1 VVPNS
6 KAGSLSF
13 FNAFGSGNGKSG
25 EDGRAA
31 IVTARD
37 ATRRLELLDDFEQA
51 GIGWIWASDAQ
62 GRLIYISENAA
73 TQLGRPVDALLARS
87 LVDLFEVDSANPGAT
102 SDRPLKFLLAAQKKM
117 SDLVVRFLDG
127 DKGRDAPGQV
137 WWMLTGHPKFGADG
151 AFLGYRGS
159 ARDVTL
165 DYERKLADTLAAEYD
180 VLTGLANR
188 NRMQRRLDSTLS
200 AFREAKRSCALL
212 MIDLDRFK
220 QVNDTMGHPAGDALL
235 KLVAQ
240 RLASIVGKRG
250 EIGRLGGDE
259 FQILLPDMEDRGV
272 LGDLA
277 GKIVR
282 LISQPYQ
289 IADKHAIIGTSVGI
303 AIAPYDGLDREELV
317 KNADLA
323 LYSAKNG
330 GRGQYRFYSDD
341 LKDEEAER
349 QELVDELRTALAEDL
364 LDVHYQPVVRVSD
377 NVVVSCEALVRWE
390 HPERGTI
397 PPAAFIPVAEE
408 YNLVNALGEWVL
420 RRACRDAMDW
430 PAQLRVAVNVSAVQF
445 AEDGFVDMV
454 AQAIDDSGIAPDRLE
469 LELTESV
476 FLNDSEA
483 TEQVFRD
490 LKKLG
495 VTLALDDFG
504 TGFSSLSYLRSAP
517 FDKIK
522 VDRSF
527 VDSCTQKEGNSLKII
542 AAILGLAEALG
553 METTVE
559 GVEAFDQ
566 LQLVCGKGAKYVQGW
581 LYSRAIPQSELL
593 SRMQSGEMRIVPKGP
608 EKFRPERRSMYRRV
622 GVIHEDHRYE
632 AIIRDL
638 STIGAGIE
646 GLLGVCVGDQMVI
659 DLGKGQLVLATVA
672 RVGESDFGVEF
683 ETPLITDGTGGLC
696 TRHRVSPYAL
706 AAAGMPLSSLAGG
719 FAMPR
724 MVPTTPA
731 KYIEVAV
738 HSARAA

>member
-1 VVPNS
+1 
-6 KAGSLSF
+6 LSF
-13 FNAFGSGNGKSG
+13 FSAFGAGSGKTG
-25 EDGRAA
+25 EAGRVAV
-31 IVTARD
+31 VTARD
-37 ATRRLELLDDFEQA
+37 AARRLELLDDFEQA
-51 GIGWIWASDAQ
+51 GIGWIWASDAE

-73 TQLGRPVDALLARS
+73 TQLDRPVDALLARS
-87 LVDLFEVDSANPGAT
+87 LVDLFEVDTANPGAT
-102 SDRPLKFLLAAQKKM
+102 SDRPLKFLLTAQKKM
-117 SDLVVRFLDG
+117 SDLVVRFIDG
-127 DKGRDAPGQV
+127 SKGRDQPGQI

-151 AFLGYRGS
+151 RFLGYRGS

-188 NRMQRRLDSTLS
+188 NRMQRRLDSTLA
-200 AFREAKRSCALL
+200 AFREARRSCALVML
-212 MIDLDRFK
+212 DLDRFK

-235 KLVAQ
+235 RMVAQ

-259 FQILLPDMEDRGV
+259 FQIILPDMEDRGV
-272 LGDLA
+272 LGELA
-277 GKIVR
+277 GKIVQ
-282 LISQPYQ
+282 LISQPYP

-349 QELVDELRTALAEDL
+349 QELVDELRTALADNL
-364 LDVHYQPVVRVSD
+364 LDVHYQPVVRVTD
-377 NVVVSCEALVRWE
+377 NMVVSCEALVRWE
-390 HPERGTI
+390 HPERGAIHPGT
-397 PPAAFIPVAEE
+397 FIPVAEE

-420 RRACRDAMDW
+420 RRACADAMAW
-430 PAQLRVAVNVSAVQF
+430 PHQLRVAVNVSAVQF
-445 AEDGFVDMV
+445 AEQGFVEMV
-454 AQAIDDSGIAPDRLE
+454 ARALDDSGLAPDRLE

-483 TEQVFRD
+483 TEQLFRE

-527 VDSCTQKEGNSLKII
+527 VDSCTQNEGNSLKII

-559 GVEAFDQ
+559 GIEAFDQ
-566 LQLVCGKGAKYVQGW
+566 LQLVCAKGARYVQGW
-581 LYSRAIPQSELL
+581 LYSRAIPQPELL
-593 SRMQSGEMRIVPKGP
+593 SRVQSGEMRIVPKGP

-622 GVIHEDHRYE
+622 GIIHEDHRYE

-646 GLLGVCVGDQMVI
+646 GLLGVSVGDQMVI
-659 DLGKGQLVLATVA
+659 DLGKGQLVLAKVA
-672 RVGESDFGVEF
+672 RVGDSDFGVEF
-683 ETPLITDGTGGLC
+683 ETPLVSDGSGGLC

-706 AAAGMPLSSLAGG
+706 AAAGMPLSSLASG

-738 HSARAA
+738 SAARAA